1 MAIENLSLK
10 DLRQTALAYIGESD
24 NQNHFGSRMNLW
36 VNEGVRKMFGGSMGV
51 EDVYNTTLVV
61 GQRNYTLP
69 DGFLFEKMVLTD
81 NIQLEFRT
89 SNDLDFY
96 AQGNSRPVWYTFW
109 GKPNTELWLGP
120 MPPDSPYQMQIWY
133 YRTPNKLVLDTDI
146 PELPAQWRLAP
157 AKWAAAQAR
166 IADGLT
172 QMAQPLMQDFMM
184 DQQSFLEYMTNE
196 SRNNFLNVGYFAE
209 Y

>member
-1 MAIENLSLK
+1 MAIESLTLK

-36 VNEGVRKMFGGSMGV
+36 VNEGLRKMYGGSMGV
-51 EDVYNTTLVV
+51 EDVYNTTLVK
-61 GQRNYTLP
+61 GQRNYTMP
-69 DGFLFEKMVLTD
+69 DGFLFEKMVLID
-81 NIQLEFRT
+81 NMQMEFRT

-96 AQGNSRPVWYTFW
+96 AQGNSRPTWYTFW
-109 GKPNTELWLGP
+109 GKPNIQLWVGP
-120 MPPDSPYQMQIWY
+120 QASDTPYKMTVWY
-133 YRTPNKLVLDTDI
+133 YRTPNKLVNDTDI

-166 IADGLT
+166 VADGMASL
-172 QMAQPLMQDFMM
+172 AQPLLQDFMM
-184 DQQSFLEYMTNE
+184 DHQSFQDYMTNE
-196 SRNNFLNVGYFAE
+196 SRNNYLSVQYFME